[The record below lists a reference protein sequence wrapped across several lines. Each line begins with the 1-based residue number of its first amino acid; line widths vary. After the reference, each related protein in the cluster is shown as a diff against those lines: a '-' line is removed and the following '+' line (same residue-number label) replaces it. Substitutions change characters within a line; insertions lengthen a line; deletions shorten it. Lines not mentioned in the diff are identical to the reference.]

1 MKSPG
6 SCQGGSHGSL
16 RWLTQKGFNR
26 GGQRKSSSSI
36 KPKPSLESSAQKK
49 LLGAGDA
56 ERAKDLRR
64 KTQVIISLLIQ
75 SLRRALER
83 DDSPVAE
90 VLVFPLPNTSNPG
103 STRSRPLLKKRTH
116 SEAGYE
122 CAIEH
127 EANMGPANWS
137 RVSASLARSC
147 HRDSARVTKIVSQLR
162 NYFVKPL

>member
-1 MKSPG
+1 MRSA
-6 SCQGGSHGSL
+6 L
-16 RWLTQKGFNR
+16 RT
-26 GGQRKSSSSI
+26 SAE
-36 KPKPSLESSAQKK
+36 KPR
-49 LLGAGDA
+49 LLFP
-56 ERAKDLRR
+56 
-64 KTQVIISLLIQ
+64 LLVQ

-90 VLVFPLPNTSNPG
+90 VLVFPLPNISVQVP
-103 STRSRPLLKKRTH
+103 TRSRPLLKKRTH